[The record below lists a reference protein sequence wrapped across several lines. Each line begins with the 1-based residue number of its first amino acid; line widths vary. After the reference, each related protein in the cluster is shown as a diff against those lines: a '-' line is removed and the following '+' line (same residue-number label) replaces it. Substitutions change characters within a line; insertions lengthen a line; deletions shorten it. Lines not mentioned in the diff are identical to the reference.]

1 MFRKTLVLSLAIVW
15 LLVGACT
22 IASAAQNV
30 GNTSQKG
37 SVLIFPK
44 IDTTWDD
51 NNARDTIIQI
61 SNDYPRGVMVKC
73 YWVDSDQ
80 TIQDF
85 MFLVTITQPVW
96 FRASD
101 GLGTAS
107 YNNDVSTNPMTV
119 PPFFTNSVGELKC
132 WAVNFEGTSQIN
144 WNHLYG
150 TATVLDYRNLTAYQY
165 NSFNFTAR
173 GLASLGQE
181 VGKGGDIE
189 LSGANLAFDACP
201 QYLIFNFFS
210 FAPTK
215 DVAIDGEGQT
225 IRFNKTDL
233 TLVPCK
239 QDLRQDRV
247 PTCTKAKF
255 DIWNENETKYTGAY
269 QCFKCWFEGYLNEV
283 GTILDPNS
291 GKKTGFGG
299 EKFTYWGLHTL
310 MGRMRA
316 TGVASTVCANIF
328 TTKPN
333 PGPIPPASPGVDRCK
348 SQVASPLLGI
358 TSTQIFFTGK
368 SELTAATGVGAGSG
382 EVSHIL
388 WDPQGLP
395 PEAPAR

>member
-1 MFRKTLVLSLAIVW
+1 MFRKTLVFSLAIVW

-44 IDTTWDD
+44 IDTTMDD
-51 NNARDTIIQI
+51 NNARDTIIQL

-107 YNNDVSTNPMTV
+107 YTNRDKTAPDASTQPMTV
-119 PPFFTNSVGELKC
+119 PPFFNNSVGELKC

-173 GLASLGQE
+173 GMATLGQE
-181 VGKGGDIE
+181 VGVGGDIV

-201 QYLIFNFFS
+201 QYLMFNFFA
-210 FAPTK
+210 FAPDK
-215 DVAIDGEGQT
+215 DVPVDGEGQT
-225 IRFNKTDL
+225 VKFNKTDL

-239 QDLRQDRV
+239 QDLRQDRL

-269 QCFKCWFEGYLNEV
+269 QCFKCWFEGYLNEI

-291 GKKTGFGG
+291 GKATGYGG
-299 EKFTYWGLHTL
+299 EKFVFSGLHTL

-316 TGVASTVCANIF
+316 TGVKSSVCDNIF
-328 TTKPN
+328 LDKSK
-333 PGPIPPASPGVDRCK
+333 ADRCRERGGA
-348 SQVASPLLGI
+348 QVSSPLLGI

-382 EVSHIL
+382 ELSHIL
-388 WDPQGLP
+388 WDPQGIP
-395 PEAPAR
+395 PEAPAK

>member
-1 MFRKTLVLSLAIVW
+1 MFKKTLVFSLAIVW
-15 LLVGACT
+15 LLVGVCT

-44 IDTTWDD
+44 IDITNDT

-73 YWVDSDQ
+73 YWVDSSQ
-80 TIQDF
+80 NIQDF

-107 YNNDVSTNPMTV
+107 YPGRLPGDVSTNPITV
-119 PPFFTNSVGELKC
+119 PPFTGLASPVGELKC
-132 WAVNFEGTSQIN
+132 WAVNFEGTGQIN

-150 TATVLDYRNLTAYQY
+150 NATVLDYTNLTAYQY

-173 GLASLGQE
+173 GVPSLGQE
-181 VGKGGDIE
+181 VGTGGDIV
-189 LSGANLAFDACP
+189 LSGANLAYDACP
-201 QYLIFNFFS
+201 QYLMFNFFS
-210 FAPTK
+210 FAPTR
-215 DVAIDGEGQT
+215 DVPIDGAGQT
-225 IRFNKTDL
+225 VKFNKTDL

-239 QDLRQDRV
+239 QDLRQDRI

-269 QCFKCWFEGYLNEV
+269 QCFKCWFEGYLNQI
-283 GTILDPNS
+283 GDPILDP
-291 GKKTGFGG
+291 TGFGG
-299 EKFTYWGLHTL
+299 EKFIYSGLHTSL
-310 MGRMRA
+310 GRFRA
-316 TGVASTVCANIF
+316 AGVASSVCKF
-328 TTKPN
+328 GT
-333 PGPIPPASPGVDRCK
+333 GPFAKCPAGNGVT
-348 SQVASPLLGI
+348 SPLLGI
-358 TSTQIFFTGK
+358 TTTQIFFTGK

-382 EVSHIL
+382 ETSHIL
-388 WDPQGLP
+388 YDPSGLP
-395 PEAPAR
+395 PEASGR

>member
-1 MFRKTLVLSLAIVW
+1 MLKKTLVFSLAIVW

-44 IDTTWDD
+44 IDTTTDD
-51 NNARDTIIQI
+51 NNARDTIIQL

-107 YNNDVSTNPMTV
+107 YNLNDASTNPMTV
-119 PPFFTNSVGELKC
+119 PPFFSNSVGELKC

-165 NSFNFTAR
+165 NSVNFTAR
-173 GLASLGQE
+173 GFAALGQE
-181 VGKGGDIE
+181 VGTGGDIV
-189 LSGANLAFDACP
+189 LSGANLAYDACP

-215 DVAIDGEGQT
+215 EVAIDGEGQT
-225 IRFNKTDL
+225 VKFNKTDL

-239 QDLRQDRV
+239 QDLRQDRI

-269 QCFKCWFEGYLNEV
+269 QCFKCWFEGYLNEI

-291 GKKTGFGG
+291 GRATGFGG
-299 EKFTYWGLHTL
+299 EKFTFSGLHTL

-316 TGVASTVCANIF
+316 TGVSSTVCANIF
-328 TTKPN
+328 KTPN
-333 PGPIPPASPGVDRCK
+333 TVYGPGADKCK
-348 SQVASPLLGI
+348 SQVTSPLLGI

-395 PEAPAR
+395 PEAPAK